1 MKLLLLEMRSR
12 LLTGTTA
19 ALCTLLT
26 ACGGGGDNAT
36 ALVSASSAAEPV
48 LATTVGYP
56 GEPASCS
63 VADQRQWLNA
73 YMADQYFWNTNLATP
88 NAAAAN
94 QAAYFNS
101 LLFVPTDRYSFSQDT
116 SQFTQFFAEGTRTG
130 FGYVIAF
137 TDASRTRLQIRSVE
151 PAGPA
156 AAAGL
161 KRGDTVLSIDGL
173 GVASIANG
181 EVRSVN
187 TSGVTRTLTLENAA
201 GSLRV
206 LTMVSSNFALASVAS
221 DKILTAASGAKVGYL
236 EYQEFSPSSVAAL
249 GGAFNRFRAAGISEL
264 IVDLRY
270 NSGGS
275 VQVARTLASL
285 IGGAALDR
293 QVFAKIRFNSK
304 NAANDFDYLFTASG
318 AALPTAPLE
327 GLSQVVFITSPN
339 TASASE
345 LLINAL
351 TPFKNVVT
359 IGAATF
365 GKPFGFQP
373 RSACDVTYNAVNF
386 ETFNA
391 ADFGRYTSG
400 LPATCKVPDDLSKA
414 LGDPAERRTAA
425 ALGFIQTKACPVA
438 AIAIQKNNAAAQYLR
453 AQAATDS
460 IAETRWM
467 EPAFG
472 EVTMPG
478 MQAD

>member
-1 MKLLLLEMRSR
+1 MKSLLSKICARSG
-12 LLTGTTA
+12 LGA
-19 ALCTLLT
+19 AFVTCALLT
-26 ACGGGGDNAT
+26 ACGGGGGDT
-36 ALVSASSAAEPV
+36 AIASAGPPAQPV
-48 LATTVGYP
+48 QSTASGYP
-56 GEPASCS
+56 GEPTSCS

-101 LLFVPTDRYSFSQDT
+101 LLFLPTDRYSFSQDT
-116 SQFTQFFAEGTRTG
+116 SQFTQFFVEGTRTG

-173 GVASIANG
+173 GVGSIANG

-187 TSGVTRTLTLENAA
+187 TSGITRTITLENAA
-201 GSLRV
+201 GPPRV
-206 LTMVSSNFALASVAS
+206 LTMVSRNFALASVAS

-249 GGAFNRFRAAGISEL
+249 GGAFNRFRAAGVSEL

-270 NSGGS
+270 NNGGS
-275 VQVARTLASL
+275 VQVARALASL

-304 NAANDFDYLFTASG
+304 NAANDFDYLFTAS
-318 AALPTAPLE
+318 AASLPTAPLE
-327 GLSQVVFITSPN
+327 GLTQIVFITSPN

-345 LLINAL
+345 LVINAL
-351 TPFKNVVT
+351 APFKNVVT

-373 RSACDVTYNAVNF
+373 RSACDVTYSAVNF

-391 ADFGRYTSG
+391 ADFGRYTDG
-400 LPATCKVPDDLSKA
+400 LPATCKVSDDLSKA

-425 ALGFIQTKACPVA
+425 ALEFIQTKACPAVTT
-438 AIAIQKNNAAAQYLR
+438 AIQNNTVLAQSLR
-453 AQAATDS
+453 AQSATYS
-460 IAETRWM
+460 IAEKRWM